1 MNQRTPVRKFQ
12 AGNRVRVSLKFTIL
26 FFFLHR
32 RSHRRADMPGCL
44 LLSLSRRQPMSA
56 YDLRPTLTSACASV
70 GCAHAHARLVVFL
83 SLCRHVKRGRCSR
96 DAGVSGKARVF
107 TPNPARRGSYLPS
120 FLLASS
126 TSPNTFRSTSM
137 PWFCR
142 SRRNSWTLCSGTSI
156 TSMIS
161 LSSPPFFPTRSRSV
175 HR

>member
-1 MNQRTPVRKFQ
+1 MQKFQ
-12 AGNRVRVSLKFTIL
+12 AGHEPPKKTRILNPEISLKFTIL

-44 LLSLSRRQPMSA
+44 LLSLSIRQPMSA
-56 YDLRPTLTSACASV
+56 YAT
-70 GCAHAHARLVVFL
+70 HAHARLVVFL

-96 DAGVSGKARVF
+96 DAGASGKARVF

-161 LSSPPFFPTRSRSV
+161 LSSPPFFPTCSRSV